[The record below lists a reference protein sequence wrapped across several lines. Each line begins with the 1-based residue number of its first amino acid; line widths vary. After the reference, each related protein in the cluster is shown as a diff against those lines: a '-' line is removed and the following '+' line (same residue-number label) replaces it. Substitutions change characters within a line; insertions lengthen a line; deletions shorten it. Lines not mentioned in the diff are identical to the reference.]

1 MVSGSESIL
10 GRMALSVGATEPAL
24 RLLISIIIGYPLAI
38 LYRRNIY
45 SQSKTINHLYIFGTG
60 MLICLF
66 NYGWLF
72 YHSLSAV
79 LVSYGLIVLLNG
91 TPLVVTTFVV
101 HMTYLLVGYYTTAT
115 ETYDITWTMP
125 HCVLTLK
132 LIGLAFNIADGQRPE
147 SELSAT
153 QKKLMVKEKPS
164 LLEVA
169 AFTYFPASFLVGPQ
183 FSFRRYLSFINK
195 EFDKHDGYLMAG
207 AKRAAVGA
215 CYLIVNVVGSGYLND
230 KYVISSDFTNNHG
243 IVTRLFLVALWGRIT
258 LYKYISCWLLTE
270 SVAICFGITFNG
282 VDEKGVADWSGC
294 SNIKLLVFE
303 NTKRFQ
309 HYIDSFNV
317 QTNYWIAEYVYK
329 RLRFLNNRNYSQ
341 LGALVFLALWHGF
354 HSGYYI
360 TFAMEFA
367 VIICEREM
375 EPVFSQSE
383 KFANFANTLVGKVI
397 IFILLKLYTFIGM
410 GYCFAPLVLLS
421 FSKWWALH
429 YSLWFYGYLLW
440 LPWPIY
446 KPLLKQLLGT
456 KKAERKK
463 E

>member
-1 MVSGSESIL
+1 MAADTIL
-10 GRMALSVGATEPAL
+10 GRMAQSVGATEPAL
-24 RLLISIIIGYPLAI
+24 RLLISILVGYPLAV
-38 LYRRNIY
+38 LYRKKFY
-45 SQSKTINHLYIFGTG
+45 TQTKTINHLYILTTG
-60 MLICLF
+60 ILICLF
-66 NYGWLF
+66 NYGWLM

-79 LVSYGLIVLLNG
+79 LVSYALIVLFNG
-91 TPLVVTTFVV
+91 TTLVATTFLFN
-101 HMTYLLVGYYTTAT
+101 MTYLMIGYYKTAT

-125 HCVLTLK
+125 HCVLTLR
-132 LIGLAFNIADGQRPE
+132 LIGLAFNIADGQRNDT
-147 SELSAT
+147 ELSAT
-153 QKKLMVKEKPS
+153 QKKLLVKEKPS

-183 FSFRRYLSFINK
+183 FSFQRYLSFINK
-195 EFDKHDGYLMAG
+195 EFDKHDGYFMAG
-207 AKRAAVGA
+207 AKRAAVGM
-215 CYLIVNVVGSGYLND
+215 CYLIVNVVGSVYLND
-230 KYVISSDFTNNHG
+230 KYVMSSDFTNDHG
-243 IVTRLFLVALWGRIT
+243 IVARLFLVALWARIT

-282 VDEKGVADWSGC
+282 VDENGVADWSGC

-303 NTKRFQ
+303 NTRRFQ

-317 QTNYWIAEYVYK
+317 QTNHWIAEYVYK
-329 RLRFLNNRNYSQ
+329 RLRFLGNRNYSQ
-341 LGALVFLALWHGF
+341 LGALVFLAIWHGF

-375 EPVFSQSE
+375 EPVFARSE
-383 KFANFANTLVGKVI
+383 QFQKFANTLAGKVI

-410 GYCFAPLVLLS
+410 GFCFGPLVLLS
-421 FSKWWALH
+421 FHRWWALH
-429 YSLWFYGYLLW
+429 RSLWFYGYILW
-440 LPWPIY
+440 FSWPIY
-446 KPLLKQLLGT
+446 KPVLKQLLGT